1 MMKNLIVIVG
11 FLLVSTNMVTAQAEC
26 DSTPPQGLT
35 PLQAYSIFQS
45 NYKGKDYSFALDY
58 GRWMICAKPL
68 TIESYKGF
76 NLATQYDKFV
86 KIYQALA
93 EEQDDPT
100 IKAAYLDTA
109 LTLFDDKMELF
120 GDDKA
125 EAFEIHQQKG
135 RFYLQ
140 NYTHIDNGLSKA
152 YAEFRAM
159 FDLNPKRAT
168 ESASG
173 YYVRVVLD
181 DMVSKGEK
189 ENAQSIIDKAMPF
202 ASPDIQEYLKNKQQD
217 ILGSPEE
224 QIAFFNCSAEGEG
237 GLADDPTNL
246 EILETC
252 LGAYKQL
259 DDLSNLARIGKAL
272 HELQPTF
279 QSASDL
285 GDIEKGNARYT
296 AALDYYKQALSLA
309 ETEED
314 KLSLYLDLSDVSIS
328 LGKLKDAKGYAQ
340 QAIKA
345 NPNFGRAYIEMA
357 RIYGAVISKCTED
370 RKLEATDKVVYWVVI
385 DYLNL
390 AKRKDPSVANTVNSQ
405 LSTYEAVTPSAED
418 KFLKLNYKDGEK
430 IKVDGSLMPCY
441 SIVNETTTVR

>member
-1 MMKNLIVIVG
+1 MKNLIVIVG
-11 FLLVSTNMVTAQAEC
+11 FMLVSTNMVTAQAEC
-26 DSTPPQGLT
+26 NTNPPQGLS

-76 NLATQYDKFV
+76 NLSTQYDKFV

-93 EEQDDPT
+93 EEQNDPT

-120 GDDKA
+120 GEEQS

-152 YAEFRAM
+152 YAEFQTM

-168 ESASG
+168 ESANG
-173 YYVRVVLD
+173 YYVKVVLD
-181 DMVSKGEK
+181 DLVSKGEK
-189 ENAQSIIDKAMPF
+189 DAAQAVIDKATPF
-202 ASPDIQEYLKNKQQD
+202 ANPAIEEFLQKKQKE

-224 QIAFFNCSAEGEG
+224 QIAFFNCSEEPGKG
-237 GLADDPTNL
+237 GLADEPENI
-246 EILETC
+246 EILEAC
-252 LGAYKQL
+252 KGAYKQL
-259 DDLSNLARIGKAL
+259 DDLSNMARLSRTL
-272 HELQPTF
+272 HDLQPTF

-285 GDIEKGNARYT
+285 GDIEKGNARYSS
-296 AALDYYKQALSLA
+296 ALTFYKQALTLA

-328 LGKLKDAKGYAQ
+328 LGQLKDAKGYAQ

-405 LSTYEAVTPSAED
+405 LSTYEAVTPTAED

-430 IKVDGSLMPCY
+430 IKIDGSLMPCY
-441 SIVNETTTVR
+441 SIVNETTTAR

>member
-1 MMKNLIVIVG
+1 
-11 FLLVSTNMVTAQAEC
+11 
-26 DSTPPQGLT
+26 
-35 PLQAYSIFQS
+35 
-45 NYKGKDYSFALDY
+45 
-58 GRWMICAKPL
+58 MICSKPL

-93 EEQDDPT
+93 EEQNDPS

-120 GDDKA
+120 GEDKA

-140 NYTHIDNGLSKA
+140 NYTFIDNGLGKA
-152 YAEFRAM
+152 YSEFQTM

-173 YYVRVVLD
+173 YYVKVVLED
-181 DMVSKGEK
+181 LVSKGNK
-189 ENAQSIIDKAMPF
+189 EAAQSIIDTAMPF
-202 ASPDIQEYLKNKQQD
+202 ASADVQDFLKKKQQD

-237 GLADDPTNL
+237 GLAAEPKNI
-246 EILETC
+246 EILNAC

-259 DDLSNLARIGKAL
+259 DDLSNLARISRTL

-285 GDIEKGNARYT
+285 GDIEKGNARYSS
-296 AALDYYKQALSLA
+296 ALSLYKQALSLA

-328 LGKLKDAKGYAQ
+328 LFQLKEAKGYAQ

-370 RKLEATDKVVYWVVI
+370 RKLEAVDKVVYWVVI

-390 AKRKDPSVANTVNSQ
+390 AKKKDPSVANTVNSQ
-405 LSTYEAVTPSAED
+405 LATYEAVTPSAED
-418 KFLKLNYKDGEK
+418 KFLKLNYKEGQK
-430 IKVDGSLMPCY
+430 VKVDGSLMPCY
-441 SIVNETTTVR
+441 SVVNETTIVR